1 MTSARKTAS
10 LRRSFLTLIVNLGKK
25 WVYNSAALL
34 YNGATKL
41 DHLKEGIV

>member
-10 LRRSFLTLIVNLGKK
+10 LRRSFFMAIVNLDEKQ
-25 WVYNSAALL
+25 VYNSAALL

-41 DHLKEGIV
+41 DQS